1 MVESTQHKL
10 DRVRPPRVQITYD
23 VEIGNAIEKKELLGK
38 RVDDTIMLSGSNY
51 KIVAI
56 SKDEVVVSDPDTKK
70 RFLIPTLSA
79 R

>member
-1 MVESTQHKL
+1 MVLDEPKADDEIFKESGL
-10 DRVRPPRVQITYD
+10 TY
-23 VEIGNAIEKKELLGK
+23 AIEKKELLGK